1 MFDTIEVSKGS
12 ADLKSVALKDGV
24 DLIVNSSIFVTETQ
38 YDDLGSVFSS
48 SGDGRIFVEDTNG
61 DGVVS
66 TDNEILGAEVIISQD
81 LDQGILFSSDAF
93 TV

>member
-38 YDDLGSVFSS
+38 YVDLGSVFSS

-61 DGVVS
+61 DGVIS
-66 TDNEILGAEVIISQD
+66 SDNQILGAEVIISQD
-81 LDQGILFSSDAF
+81 LDQSILFSSDAF